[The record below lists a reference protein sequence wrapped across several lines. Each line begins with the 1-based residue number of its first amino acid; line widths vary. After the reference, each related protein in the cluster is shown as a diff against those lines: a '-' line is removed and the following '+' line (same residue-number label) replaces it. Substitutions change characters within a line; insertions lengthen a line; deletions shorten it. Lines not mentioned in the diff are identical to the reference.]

1 MPSIKL
7 KSNMKPR
14 VYVET
19 SIPSYLT
26 ARRSRDLIATANQE
40 LTQEWWETRRDDF
53 YLVISEFVLRE
64 ASAGDPIAASNRLA
78 LIVGIPELNV
88 TDEVG
93 ELARMLIEQI
103 PIPKKAQ
110 LDAFHIAIA
119 AVHGIDYSRPHPKLD
134 MRNSSRIRILPG
146 RVTGLTCSLLGY
158 DGSICSLG
166 IVPILIM
173 RNSDQELKLSAVV
186 KVLNLLS
193 FVLHKNC

>member
-1 MPSIKL
+1 
-7 KSNMKPR
+7 MKPR
-14 VYVET
+14 LYIET

-40 LTQEWWETRRDDF
+40 LTQEWWETRKDDF

-78 LIVGIPELNV
+78 SIAGIPELNV

-119 AVHGIDYSRPHPKLD
+119 AVHGIDYLLTWNCTHINNAEFRP
-134 MRNSSRIRILPG
+134 RIEA
-146 RVTGLTCSLLGY
+146 
-158 DGSICSLG
+158 ICRSQG
-166 IVPILIM
+166 FEPPIICTP
-173 RNSDQELKLSAVV
+173 QELL
-186 KVLNLLS
+186 KV
-193 FVLHKNC
+193 

>member
-1 MPSIKL
+1 
-7 KSNMKPR
+7 MKPR

-119 AVHGIDYSRPHPKLD
+119 AVHGIDYLLTWNCTHINNAELRP
-134 MRNSSRIRILPG
+134 RIEA
-146 RVTGLTCSLLGY
+146 
-158 DGSICSLG
+158 ICRCQG
-166 IVPILIM
+166 FEPPIICTP
-173 RNSDQELKLSAVV
+173 QELL
-186 KVLNLLS
+186 KV
-193 FVLHKNC
+193 

>member
-1 MPSIKL
+1 
-7 KSNMKPR
+7 MKPR
-14 VYVET
+14 VYIET

-40 LTQEWWETRRDDF
+40 LTQEWWETRKDDF

-78 LIVGIPELNV
+78 SIAGIPELNV

-119 AVHGIDYSRPHPKLD
+119 AVHGIDYLLTWNCTHINNAELRP
-134 MRNSSRIRILPG
+134 RIEA
-146 RVTGLTCSLLGY
+146 
-158 DGSICSLG
+158 ICRFQAFEP
-166 IVPILIM
+166 PIICTP
-173 RNSDQELKLSAVV
+173 QELL
-186 KVLNLLS
+186 KV
-193 FVLHKNC
+193 

>member
-1 MPSIKL
+1 
-7 KSNMKPR
+7 MKPR

-78 LIVGIPELNV
+78 SIVGIPELNV

-119 AVHGIDYSRPHPKLD
+119 AVHGIDYLLTWNCTHINNAELRP
-134 MRNSSRIRILPG
+134 RIEA
-146 RVTGLTCSLLGY
+146 
-158 DGSICSLG
+158 ICRSQG
-166 IVPILIM
+166 FEPPIICTP
-173 RNSDQELKLSAVV
+173 QELL
-186 KVLNLLS
+186 KV
-193 FVLHKNC
+193 

>member
-1 MPSIKL
+1 
-7 KSNMKPR
+7 MKPR

>member
-1 MPSIKL
+1 
-7 KSNMKPR
+7 MKPR
-14 VYVET
+14 VYIET

-40 LTQEWWETRRDDF
+40 LTQEWWETRKDDF

-64 ASAGDPIAASNRLA
+64 ASAGDPIAESNRLA
-78 LIVGIPELNV
+78 SIAGIPELNV

-119 AVHGIDYSRPHPKLD
+119 AVHGIDYLLTWNCTHINNAELRP
-134 MRNSSRIRILPG
+134 RIEA
-146 RVTGLTCSLLGY
+146 
-158 DGSICSLG
+158 ICRFQG
-166 IVPILIM
+166 FEPPIICTP
-173 RNSDQELKLSAVV
+173 QELL
-186 KVLNLLS
+186 KV
-193 FVLHKNC
+193 

>member
-1 MPSIKL
+1 
-7 KSNMKPR
+7 MKPR

-19 SIPSYLT
+19 SIPGYLT

-78 LIVGIPELNV
+78 SIVGIPELNV

-119 AVHGIDYSRPHPKLD
+119 AVHGIDYLLTWNCTHINNAELRP
-134 MRNSSRIRILPG
+134 RIEA
-146 RVTGLTCSLLGY
+146 
-158 DGSICSLG
+158 ICRSQG
-166 IVPILIM
+166 FEPPIICTP
-173 RNSDQELKLSAVV
+173 QELL
-186 KVLNLLS
+186 KV
-193 FVLHKNC
+193 